1 VKPLIL
7 IAMLSISLLAAC
19 ERETDGEVQ
28 TEIIR
33 PATAPATEGD
43 EDAAVLTQTT
53 EIPEDRSPNE
63 GAYVNQSGVPPA
75 SSSTSTAAPQASPP
89 ER

>member
-1 VKPLIL
+1 
-7 IAMLSISLLAAC
+7 MLSISLLVAC

-33 PATAPATEGD
+33 PATPPATEAD
-43 EDAAVLTQTT
+43 EDSMVLTQTT

-63 GAYVNQSGVPPA
+63 GAYVNQSGVPPT
-75 SSSTSTAAPQASPP
+75 SPSTADPQPSPP

>member
-1 VKPLIL
+1 MKPLIV
-7 IAMLSISLLAAC
+7 IALLSISLLVAC
-19 ERETDGEVQ
+19 ERETAGEVQ

-33 PATAPATEGD
+33 PATAPATEAD

-63 GAYVNQSGVPPA
+63 GAYVNQSGAPAA
-75 SSSTSTAAPQASPP
+75 SSSTAAPQASPP

>member
-1 VKPLIL
+1 MIVL
-7 IAMLSISLLAAC
+7 LSISLLVAC
-19 ERETDGEVQ
+19 EREADGEVQ

-33 PATAPATEGD
+33 PATAPATEAG
-43 EDAAVLTQTT
+43 EDAAVLTQTA

-63 GAYVNQSGVPPA
+63 GAYVNQSGVPPG
-75 SSSTSTAAPQASPP
+75 SSSTASSQTSPP

>member
-1 VKPLIL
+1 LIV
-7 IAMLSISLLAAC
+7 IAMLSISLLVAC

-33 PATAPATEGD
+33 PATPPATEVD
-43 EDAAVLTQTT
+43 EDAMVLTQTT

-63 GAYVNQSGVPPA
+63 GAYVNQSGVPP
-75 SSSTSTAAPQASPP
+75 TAPPTAGPQPTPP

>member
-1 VKPLIL
+1 MKPLIV
-7 IAMLSISLLAAC
+7 IAMLSISLLVAC
-19 ERETDGEVQ
+19 ERETAGEVQ

-33 PATAPATEGD
+33 PATAPASEAD
-43 EDAAVLTQTT
+43 EEAAVLTQTT

-63 GAYVNQSGVPPA
+63 GAYVNQSGVPA
-75 SSSTSTAAPQASPP
+75 VSSSTAPQASPP